1 MLSKRADLSATD
13 AECTLHMR
21 LLQAAA
27 GHMGNARV
35 SSIDLAYTFLFD

>member
-13 AECTLHMR
+13 AECTLHTR

-27 GHMGNARV
+27 GHVRSARV
-35 SSIDLAYTFLFD
+35 SSLDLAYTFLFD